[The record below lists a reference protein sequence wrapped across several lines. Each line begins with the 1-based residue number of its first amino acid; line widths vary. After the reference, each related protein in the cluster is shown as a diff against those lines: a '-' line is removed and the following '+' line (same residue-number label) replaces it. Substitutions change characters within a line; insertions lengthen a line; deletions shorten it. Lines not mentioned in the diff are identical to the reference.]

1 VSGSGA
7 PDPGAPGAAPADAYL
22 QPPVSLGPP
31 PGAAPKAAQRRTSSV
46 LAIAVAVASM
56 LAFNWLFL
64 PPTHTLHL
72 RQGENWL
79 VLVIYLAGTWSST
92 GRSIGKQVM
101 GLRVERRGGDPL
113 GLPRALLR
121 AILCAAFPVGLLW
134 SVVDR
139 RSASVQDLI
148 MGSTVV
154 YDWRARSPSADG
166 SIRPVARG
174 AAARHT

>member
-1 VSGSGA
+1 VYFGIAGFLFIVSPRRFEWPALSGVRV
-7 PDPGAPGAAPADAYL
+7 AAVY
-22 QPPVSLGPP
+22 
-31 PGAAPKAAQRRTSSV
+31 
-46 LAIAVAVASM
+46 
-56 LAFNWLFL
+56 
-64 PPTHTLHL
+64 
-72 RQGENWL
+72 WL
-79 VLVIYLAGTWSST
+79 VLVVYLAGTWSST

-139 RSASVQDLI
+139 RSASIQDLI

-154 YDWRARSPSADG
+154 YDWRARSPSGDG
-166 SIRPVARG
+166 PIRSVARG
-174 AAARHT
+174 TRARQA